1 LVNAPDRYAVIGHPI
16 AHSKSPAIHAAFA
29 RQTGQNLVYERL
41 PAALDAFVTSV
52 EQFARDGGKGLNV
65 TAPFKVEAFALA
77 RQHSERAAQAAACN
91 TLAWRGTH
99 WFGDNTDGAGLVR
112 ELTVN
117 LGLELRARDI
127 LILGCRRCC
136 KGPARSA
143 ARGVAA
149 AGHHQQ
155 SKYRSRQRARELC
168 SRRTARCA
176 FASRPDLRGSRFDI
190 VLNATSASS
199 SAQDDLERF
208 QLWPSTIF
216 AVRRG
221 RLRSDVRGSSRRR
234 SCAGR
239 KHTAP
244 RMLPTGLGMLIE
256 QAAESFFLWRGVRPD
271 TAPVFPLL
279 RANWGPRNVSG
290 PIASER

>member
-29 RQTGQNLVYERL
+29 RQTGQNLIYERL
-41 PAALDAFVTSV
+41 PAALDAFATTVA
-52 EQFARDGGKGLNV
+52 QFARDGGKGLNV

-77 RQHSERAAQAAACN
+77 RQHSERAAKAAACN

-127 LILGCRRCC
+127 LILGA
-136 KGPARSA
+136 GGA
-143 ARGVAA
+143 ARGLLGPLLAA
-149 AGHHQQ
+149 SPRQVIISNRNVDRANELASLFAANGALSVCKPAALAG
-155 SKYRSRQRARELC
+155 A
-168 SRRTARCA
+168 
-176 FASRPDLRGSRFDI
+176 RFDI

-208 QLWPSTIF
+208 QRWPSTIF
-216 AVRRG
+216 SSGAVAYD
-221 RLRSDVRGSSRRR
+221 LTYADE
-234 SCAGR
+234 
-239 KHTAP
+239 
-244 RMLPTGLGMLIE
+244 PTPFMRWAQAHGATHVTDGLGMLIE

-279 RANWGPRNVSG
+279 RANWGPRNAPG